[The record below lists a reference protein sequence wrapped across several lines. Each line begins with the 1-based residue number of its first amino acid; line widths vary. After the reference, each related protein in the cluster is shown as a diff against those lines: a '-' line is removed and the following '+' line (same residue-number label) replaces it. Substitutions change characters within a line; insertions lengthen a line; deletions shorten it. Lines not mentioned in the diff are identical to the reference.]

1 MSRTAAAALGTLGT
15 RIELRRRALKLSI
28 EDTAARLGV
37 NPRTVRAVE
46 MGRPTVKVGSV
57 FAYPTSSVSACSGW
71 KAMSLSAP
79 DAQGRTL
86 SRCSRP

>member
-1 MSRTAAAALGTLGT
+1 MEGDYRQT
-15 RIELRRRALKLSI
+15 RVRCVAGRRVRR
-28 EDTAARLGV
+28 ARLGV

-46 MGRPTVKVGSV
+46 MGRPTVKVGTV